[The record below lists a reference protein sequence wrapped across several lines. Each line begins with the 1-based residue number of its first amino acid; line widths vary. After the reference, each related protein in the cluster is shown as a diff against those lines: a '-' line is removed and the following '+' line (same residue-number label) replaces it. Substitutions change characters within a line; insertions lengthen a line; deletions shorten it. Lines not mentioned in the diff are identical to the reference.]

1 MKRYITLALALFLCF
16 GIVPSSR
23 LVFAQ
28 QANYDFSAFE
38 KEIHA
43 EMARSSTPGAVVAV
57 ISGDKVVFTKAY
69 GYSNLETKA
78 PLTTDMIFRLGGP
91 STLFTSL
98 AFLTLAEQG
107 KIDLQKPLGTYIP
120 GLSPKLSKVNMHQLL
135 THTAGL
141 MNTPPHDHTKDDTAL
156 TNYMS
161 KWKDDLFIADPNT
174 VFSYA
179 ESGYFVSG
187 YVLET
192 LGKKPFEEQ
201 MTEILF
207 KPLGMTKTVY
217 PVWKAVVQ
225 PFSQGHDIP
234 NHGHGNE
241 AVLVNDIFI
250 ARESFWDDQLLYPG
264 RSMFSN
270 IEDLSRFYLTIL
282 NEGKYEGKQVLPAG
296 AVKKLLTPQT
306 ELLSVPGKYGYGV
319 RIRNYRGVDVHEN
332 VAQIIGFSGRIWM
345 VPEKRFA
352 VIILANRYDSTFRN
366 AALKALEAVVPTKPA
381 APANV
386 AAQQPELP
394 ITAQEMADYA
404 GVYTHAFRKWE
415 LFEKEG
421 KLYYRVGKAEWPVK
435 KIGANRFA
443 YTPTGPLGT
452 QEFVLIP
459 GKSGKIEYLHFGGE
473 VSRKTDP
480 NAVISRPAT
489 PARPAG
495 SGH

>member
-1 MKRYITLALALFLCF
+1 MKRFITLALALFLCL

-38 KEIHA
+38 KEIQA
-43 EMARSSTPGAVVAV
+43 EMEKTSTPGTVVAV
-57 ISGDKVVFTKAY
+57 ISGDKVIFSKAY
-69 GYSNLETKA
+69 GYSNLDTKA

-120 GLSPKLSKVNMHQLL
+120 GLSPKLSQVNMHQLL

-141 MNTPPHDHTKDDTAL
+141 MNNPPHDHTKDDTAF

-161 KWKDDLFIADPNT
+161 KWKDDLFITDPGK
-174 VFSYA
+174 VFSYSEA
-179 ESGYFVSG
+179 GYFVSG

-192 LGKKPFEEQ
+192 ISKKSFEEQ
-201 MTEILF
+201 MTETLF
-207 KPLGMTKTVY
+207 KPLGMEKTTY
-217 PVWKAVVQ
+217 PVWKVVTK
-225 PFSQGHDIP
+225 PYSQGHDVP
-234 NHGHGNE
+234 DHGHGNE
-241 AVLVNDIFI
+241 VAIKDIFI

-270 IEDLSRFYLTIL
+270 INDLSRFYITIL
-282 NEGKYEGKQVLPAG
+282 NEGKFEGKQVLPAG

-306 ELLSVPGKYGYGV
+306 DLVSVPGKYGYGV
-319 RIRNYRGVDVHEN
+319 RIRNYRGLDLHEN
-332 VAQIIGFSGRIWM
+332 IAQIIGFSGRIWT

-352 VIILANRYDSTFRN
+352 VIILSNRYDSTFRN
-366 AALKALEAVVPTKPA
+366 SALKALETVVPTTPPA
-381 APANV
+381 ATAPK
-386 AAQQPELP
+386 EEMP
-394 ITAQEMADYA
+394 ITAQEISDYT
-404 GVYTHAFRKWE
+404 GLYTHSFRKWE
-415 LFEKEG
+415 LLVKEG
-421 KLYYRVGKAEWPVK
+421 KLHYKHGKAEWPVK
-435 KIGANRFA
+435 KIGANRFSF
-443 YTPTGPLGT
+443 TPAGPLGT

-459 GKSGKIEYLHFGGE
+459 GKNGKTEYLHIWGE
-473 VSRKTDP
+473 VARKTAA
-480 NAVISRPAT
+480 NAT
-489 PARPAG
+489 PASTTAS